1 MDSLKID
8 FSTAIKGTRC
18 QGIENQTAYQN
29 MNFKALIS
37 VFALF
42 ISSISALSVIN
53 FPLNLR
59 VEPGS
64 ELSIQL
70 EGNDIASGDHV
81 RVELWDNQDDE
92 DVNAAILGEEL
103 KVNSDLSVN
112 FDIPANFPKTKN
124 AFLRVYYKCHN
135 TVSPRFSIKPA
146 KNCLDNKKPHKPVEP
161 STIHPTPIV
170 IYKPTD
176 SHIAGTTATPIVI
189 VAGPVATPVANGGSG
204 VVAPIIAGSSISS
217 AIRSTASVKS
227 SATTMSTSTSTSSAS
242 VAKISA
248 GSIVIALTVAFAMLF

>member
-1 MDSLKID
+1 
-8 FSTAIKGTRC
+8 
-18 QGIENQTAYQN
+18 
-29 MNFKALIS
+29 MNFKALLS

-42 ISSISALSVIN
+42 VSSISALSVID

-64 ELSIQL
+64 DLSIHL
-70 EGNDIASGDHV
+70 EGNDIAAGDHV

-103 KVNSDLSVN
+103 KVNSDLSVD
-112 FDIPANFPKTKN
+112 FDIPSHFPKTKN

-135 TVSPRFSIKPA
+135 TVTPRFTIKPA
-146 KNCLDNKKPHKPVEP
+146 KNCLDNKKPHKPTEA

-170 IYKPTD
+170 VYKPTS
-176 SHIAGTTATPIVI
+176 SHIAGPTPTHIVI
-189 VAGPVATPVANGGSG
+189 VGPHVTPVANAGFGAVG
-204 VVAPIIAGSSISS
+204 PIIVETATAAHPTTSI
-217 AIRSTASVKS
+217 KS
-227 SATTMSTSTSTSSAS
+227 SVTVMSTSTSTSSAS

-248 GSIVIALTVAFAMLF
+248 GSIIIALTVAFAMLF